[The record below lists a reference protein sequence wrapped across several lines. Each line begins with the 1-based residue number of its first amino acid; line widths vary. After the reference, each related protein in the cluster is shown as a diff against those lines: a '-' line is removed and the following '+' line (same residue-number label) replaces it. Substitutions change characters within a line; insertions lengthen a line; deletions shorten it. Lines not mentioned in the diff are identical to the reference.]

1 VEYVKQEA
9 KLVYLMKCL
18 QKTPPPVLI
27 FCELTRALNVRELD
41 VVVADEEDICRAA
54 AVSALKRFGFQAS
67 HVHEAENGDEALQ
80 KVLSMQD
87 AAGCRVP
94 VIVFLNMPDF
104 ARSIVSL
111 FQGQQLLREP
121 FLVCA
126 SSKRTQH
133 DHRLFHCSVPKTY
146 ESEKLRHVFERCQS
160 WWSQGGGEPGRVE
173 LEPQRPG
180 SNMLAATALKFG
192 TSKHF
197 LKDGTP
203 PKRAS
208 SAKRS
213 VVSDAATTY
222 ASEAWKG
229 RSLDSLP
236 VIDFFEEEKSGK
248 PRGGNTV
255 ESLDSLLPPRP
266 PFEDVRMICLVGRG
280 SFGRVYRARWDVST
294 VALKVV
300 EHYQEE
306 APTLMAFEG
315 ALSASLAHPNLVQT
329 FKYSIRDAR
338 GGPEGAT
345 MRGFEVWIVQEW
357 CGLGTL
363 MQKISNQEIVE
374 KGGFSEVVEVCAEIS
389 SAASYLHSRGI
400 IHGDLTASNI
410 LLVERRCPKQYVAKI
425 TDFGLARVLDNGASK
440 INTAT
445 MGTVTYMPPELFQL
459 EGSALTK
466 KVDVYAYGV
475 VMWQLCTSGTPF
487 EGLQPTQVVVMVAQG
502 ATLELPESVPPP
514 LAQVYRQ
521 CVSRNPESRP
531 AFEKVVQMLLAML
544 TLDAPRADSKAWT

>member
-1 VEYVKQEA
+1 MA
-9 KLVYLMKCL
+9 SA
-18 QKTPPPVLI
+18 
-27 FCELTRALNVRELD
+27 RALDVRDLD
-41 VVVADEEDICRAA
+41 VVVADAEDIIRAA
-54 AVSALKRFGFQAS
+54 AVSSLKRFGFQAS

-80 KVLSMQD
+80 RVLSMQD
-87 AAGCRVP
+87 SAGCRSP
-94 VIVFLNMPDF
+94 VIVLLNMADS
-104 ARSIVSL
+104 ARSIVAL
-111 FQGQQLLREP
+111 FRGGQLLREP
-121 FLVCA
+121 FLVNA
-126 SSKRTQH
+126 SSNRTQH
-133 DHRLFHCSVPKTY
+133 ADHHRLFHCSVPKTF
-146 ESEKLRHVFERCQS
+146 ESEKLRQVFEQCQS

-173 LEPQRPG
+173 LESPQRQR
-180 SNMLAATALKFG
+180 SVSEMLAATALKFG
-192 TSKHF
+192 TSKH
-197 LKDGTP
+197 LKDATP

-213 VVSDAATTY
+213 AVSDAATTY

-236 VIDFFEEEKSGK
+236 VIDFFDEGKAGK
-248 PRGGNTV
+248 PTGGNTV

-280 SFGRVYRARWDVST
+280 SFGRVYRARWDAST

-300 EHYQEE
+300 EHYQQE

-329 FKYSIRDAR
+329 FKYSIRDATSR
-338 GGPEGAT
+338 GSTEGGAL
-345 MRGFEVWIVQEW
+345 RASEVWIVQEW

-363 MQKISNQEIVE
+363 SQKISKKEIVE
-374 KGGFSEVVEVCAEIS
+374 RGGFSEVVEVCAEIS

-400 IHGDLTASNI
+400 IHGDLTACNV

-466 KVDVYAYGV
+466 KVDVYAFGV
-475 VMWQLCTSGTPF
+475 ITWQLCTSGTPF

-502 ATLELPESVPPP
+502 ATLELPQGVPTE
-514 LAQVYRQ
+514 LARVYRQ

-531 AFEKVVQMLLAML
+531 AFERVVQMLLAIL
-544 TLDAPRADSKAWT
+544 SLDAPGSGGSKALQETFA